1 MWDKDPPCFPLICR
15 FSAVF
20 PGCPLFF
27 LKSFLLG
34 TRQICK
40 MWPSIITDTWIM
52 TSWHLNTSGWRW
64 CNKDFIGKPCT
75 LYLCLRS
82 PWPGYQVWGG
92 CQSEEWLPPCS
103 CAAHSGAERMWRM
116 HRTGREINT
125 ETMKQ
130 QSHRMPRLNFFLS
143 GIWTAALFIPS
154 APLVPVRSCAAA
166 ALSSRWARCLG
177 WPAQS
182 RRRAEASPPAP
193 RPRCSARGCKPAFSV
208 RFHPIETGRRQ
219 QELPV
224 YCSSSP
230 PSSFCQIFCG
240 HQMWQHPPCTGIQST
255 CHRSHITFFCC
266 RGGNKW
272 WNITAE

>member
-1 MWDKDPPCFPLICR
+1 MWNKDPPCFPLICR

-103 CAAHSGAERMWRM
+103 CAAHSDAERMWRM

-130 QSHRMPRLNFFLS
+130 QSHRMPRLNFFHLEYELRRFS
-143 GIWTAALFIPS
+143 FPQPLWYLWGVVRPRRYLPDELAAWDDLHSLGVGRRHLLRLLVHAALLEGAS
-154 APLVPVRSCAAA
+154 QRLAWGSTR
-166 ALSSRWARCLG
+166 
-177 WPAQS
+177 S
-182 RRRAEASPPAP
+182 RRDAVSRSYLFTALLLLRVPFVRFFVAIKCGSIH
-193 RPRCSARGCKPAFSV
+193 RVQAFSPLAID
-208 RFHPIETGRRQ
+208 RT
-219 QELPV
+219 
-224 YCSSSP
+224 
-230 PSSFCQIFCG
+230 
-240 HQMWQHPPCTGIQST
+240 
-255 CHRSHITFFCC
+255 
-266 RGGNKW
+266 
-272 WNITAE
+272 